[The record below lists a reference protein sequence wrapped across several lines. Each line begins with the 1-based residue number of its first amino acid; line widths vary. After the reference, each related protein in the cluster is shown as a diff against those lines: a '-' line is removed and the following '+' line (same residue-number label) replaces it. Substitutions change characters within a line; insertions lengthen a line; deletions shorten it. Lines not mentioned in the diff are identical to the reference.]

1 LVISADPRS
10 SKIVVIASSTGGVQA
25 LERIFSDFPA
35 EIPPIVVVQHLP
47 DGIARSFA
55 YRLNNSLKC
64 TVSEAKSGDIVR
76 AGHILI
82 APGGLHIFLK
92 ENRGQLVV
100 ECFHGKRLHG
110 VMPSADVLFES
121 ASQVLKRN
129 AVGVI
134 LTGMGADGAGG
145 LLKMRKSG
153 SRTIGQDKETSIVYG
168 MPKVAKSIG
177 AVEFELPLNRIS
189 SKIMQLSCS

>member
-1 LVISADPRS
+1 LLISANRVS
-10 SKIVVIASSTGGVQA
+10 SKVVVIASSTGGVQA

-35 EIPPIVVVQHLP
+35 DIPPIIVVQHLP

-64 TVSEAKSGDIVR
+64 SVSEAKSGDVVR

-92 ENRGQLVV
+92 ETQGTLVV
-100 ECFHGKRLHG
+100 ECFQGKRLHG
-110 VMPSADVLFES
+110 VMPAADVLFES

-134 LTGMGADGAGG
+134 LTGMGADGASG

-153 SRTIGQDKETSIVYG
+153 ARTIGQDKETCIVYG
-168 MPKVAKSIG
+168 MPKVAKAFG
-177 AVEFELPLNRIS
+177 AVEFELPLDRIS
-189 SKIMQLSCS
+189 SKIIQLSCS